1 MQGAGWKLTALA
13 ASLAVGF
20 VVLMQVQKSLDQPQV
35 SQQLNGEEDPNGKG
49 DPVALSKDEQEKS
62 SLKEQLAKEVMP
74 VNTVSSPTAAAKVT
88 NTSVPAQDFPS
99 AEKPASKN
107 NEVAFKPQPFKPQPF
122 KPAVAEKPSTTAN
135 PFTVVEKR
143 TPPATLN
150 PPGTEK
156 PVLATSNSSQPVDP
170 FAAFAPQV
178 KKQVEQKKKQLN
190 NLAGKASDSVDK
202 NVAQVEQEL
211 DQWNSK
217 ITQASHDV
225 TKKTDEKLKQIAGL
239 FPEVPATNNTS
250 HKNANHKTVVP
261 AVGEKKS
268 HSQELIELTQNL
280 TSKSPAPAKKSP
292 APQKILLTSGF
303 PALSPPQA
311 SEKKPAKEVHMQF
324 PALESKGA
332 PPASATVAEKK
343 PVVIPGSFPAPAFES
358 SKPLKSPESKIK
370 KVAEFVPS
378 KRPAFP
384 APAATTPE
392 KTPPSDADKS
402 KKKPFFAGFPEATDT
417 KSDKSDDPYRSVPEF
432 NPEKPIREMNREPAP
447 FNANS
452 EKTPAA
458 FPSSSPTPA
467 QPEAPA
473 SKGPGLT
480 APSYNPGTPPD
491 TSEEPLQPGGFPAT
505 VTEKPQV
512 TEPAVTSKSDVDP
525 ELLGSAR
532 VDIKDSER
540 VLQPKVELYK
550 SAPDKAVLGQPLIYT
565 IEIENTGDVAVK
577 DVKVEDKFPA
587 GTKLTGTIPRAELV
601 NKTLFWTFNELA
613 PGERKKILVRVVP
626 IEAGNIG
633 SVSTVSYKSVVKSQT
648 LITAPKLELKL
659 DASEQVAIGETAHL
673 HFVAR
678 NTGDGDALG
687 VVLQNLI
694 PVGFEHPA
702 GTDLEYDIG
711 TLKPGE
717 EKEINLQLNA
727 KKPGVYQ
734 NVASI
739 KTKGG
744 FKAEA
749 KASLEVIPAVMSLT
763 RKSPSRRFVGHA
775 VQQTTTL
782 KNNSSKLLNNV
793 TVIEYVPAGF
803 RFKKASDNGLYSE
816 ELRTITWTAP
826 QLPSGKEI
834 KVTSTL
840 IPTNIGTQTMR
851 VKALN
856 ASGHQAELTTDIKV
870 EGFSSLAVRVPEA
883 RGPVSRGER
892 VSIRFKVVNRGSA
905 QATHVRVSC
914 KIPDQ
919 LEYISANGPVKS
931 VQNGQLISFQPIAS
945 LGANQEATFDVVFS
959 AIKDGDAR
967 VEFAVSS
974 DQATAPL
981 KHHEQVVIYGE

>member
-1 MQGAGWKLTALA
+1 MLGAGWKLTALA

-20 VVLMQVQKSLDQPQV
+20 VVLMQVQKNLDQPQV
-35 SQQLNGEEDPNGKG
+35 SQQSNEEEDPNSKEV
-49 DPVALSKDEQEKS
+49 PAARLKDEQENS
-62 SLKEQLAKEVMP
+62 SLEKQLAKEIMP
-74 VNTVSSPTAAAKVT
+74 VNSGSSPTAVTKVT
-88 NTSVPAQDFPS
+88 NTPPPSQDSPS
-99 AEKPASKN
+99 SDKPANEN
-107 NEVAFKPQPFKPQPF
+107 NELAFKPQPF
-122 KPAVAEKPSTTAN
+122 KPAVDEKPTATAN
-135 PFTVVEKR
+135 PFAVVEKR
-143 TPPATLN
+143 TPPAILN

-156 PVLATSNSSQPVDP
+156 PVLTTSKSSQPVDP

-178 KKQVEQKKKQLN
+178 KKQVEQKKKQLSI
-190 NLAGKASDSVDK
+190 LADKTSGSIDK

-211 DQWNSK
+211 DQWNSE
-217 ITQASHDV
+217 ISQASHDV
-225 TKKTDEKLKQIAGL
+225 KEKANEKVKQIASL
-239 FPEVPATNNTS
+239 FPELPASDNDT
-250 HKNANHKTVVP
+250 HKTVVP

-268 HSQELIELTQNL
+268 HSRELIELTQNL
-280 TSKSPAPAKKSP
+280 TSKFPAPVKKSP
-292 APQKILLTSGF
+292 APQKLLLTSGF
-303 PALSPPQA
+303 PALSPPQT
-311 SEKKPAKEVHMQF
+311 SEKKPAKEVHLQF
-324 PALESKGA
+324 PALESKEA

-343 PVVIPGSFPAPAFES
+343 LVVTPGSFPAPVFDS
-358 SKPLKSPESKIK
+358 STPLNSPESKIK

-392 KTPPSDADKS
+392 KTPPSDTGKS
-402 KKKPFFAGFPEATDT
+402 KKKPFFAGFPEATDAE
-417 KSDKSDDPYRSVPEF
+417 SDKPDDPYRSVPEF

-447 FNANS
+447 LNFNA
-452 EKTPAA
+452 EKAPAA
-458 FPSSSPTPA
+458 FPSSTPTPA
-467 QPEAPA
+467 QPETPA

-480 APSYNPGTPPD
+480 PPSYNPGTPPD
-491 TSEEPLQPGGFPAT
+491 ASEKPQQLGGFPAIA
-505 VTEKPQV
+505 TEKPV
-512 TEPAVTSKSDVDP
+512 ATEPAITPKNDIDP
-525 ELLGSAR
+525 ELIGSAR
-532 VDIKDSER
+532 VNMKDSEQ

-550 SAPDKAVLGQPLIYT
+550 VAPEKAVLGQPLIYT

-601 NKTLFWTFNELA
+601 NKTLFWTFDELA

-633 SVSTVSYKSVVKSQT
+633 SVSTVSYKSVVRSQT

-659 DASEQVAIGETAHL
+659 EASEQVAIGETAHL

-678 NTGDGDALG
+678 NIGDVDALG
-687 VVLQNLI
+687 VVLHNLI
-694 PVGFEHPA
+694 PAGFEHPA

-717 EKEINLQLNA
+717 TKEINLQLNA
-727 KKPGVYQ
+727 KKPGIYQ

-793 TVIEYVPAGF
+793 TIIEYVPAGF

-834 KVTSTL
+834 QVTSTL

-870 EGFSSLAVRVPEA
+870 EGFSSLAVRVPDA

-892 VSIRFKVVNRGSA
+892 VSIRFKVINRGSA

-919 LEYISANGPVKS
+919 LEYISADGPVKS

-945 LGANQEATFDVVFS
+945 LGANQEETFDVVFS

-974 DQATAPL
+974 DQATTPL